1 MKVMMLAALM
11 GLATLGLNAE
21 VVQNEFNGGVG
32 FYNPCNG
39 LLVTATGPVNL
50 QVQTMENANKVMV
63 SIHGRIKL
71 EGTDSQGNAYQTS
84 FQMNANFDAKSTQYV
99 VPYNA
104 IFVGQGGA
112 SNFKADGEIRI
123 FVNAAG
129 KPVGALII
137 SATTSC
143 QN

>member
-50 QVQTMENANKVMV
+50 QVQTMEPTLV
-63 SIHGRIKL
+63 I
-71 EGTDSQGNAYQTS
+71 
-84 FQMNANFDAKSTQYV
+84 
-99 VPYNA
+99 
-104 IFVGQGGA
+104 
-112 SNFKADGEIRI
+112 GEK
-123 FVNAAG
+123 VNAV
-129 KPVGALII
+129 PLILTFALKGVVLTYF
-137 SATTSC
+137 A
-143 QN
+143 